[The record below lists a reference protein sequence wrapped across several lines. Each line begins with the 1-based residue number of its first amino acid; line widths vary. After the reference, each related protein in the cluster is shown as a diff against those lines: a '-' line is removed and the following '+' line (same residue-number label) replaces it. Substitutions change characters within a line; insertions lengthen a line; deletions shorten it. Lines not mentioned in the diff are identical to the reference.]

1 MLPQHSQD
9 TIMSCGGE
17 FDDLSDNSPL
27 LLNTNS
33 NGSNCSSGGLLTM
46 SQQQQQLFQ
55 QNIVFGSQKV
65 NKNSS
70 TPYTDATQV
79 SYFFFTMLYK
89 N

>member
-1 MLPQHSQD
+1 
-9 TIMSCGGE
+9 MSCGGE

-33 NGSNCSSGGLLTM
+33 NGSNCSSGGSLTM
-46 SQQQQQLFQ
+46 SQQQQQLQFQ

-79 SYFFFTMLYK
+79 SEFFFLILCDVKTNNLLI
-89 N
+89 